1 MTFADA
7 ALGSDDALAARIAST
22 ENASGTRILVLGGS
36 RPTLLTDLAE
46 RGFEV
51 IALDSSRTAL
61 RRTQATLAEESG
73 DTPITLLADDPREMT
88 IPGGVDLALITSA
101 VWRAVLLPTDRRHVL
116 RSIAR
121 SLREGGRLFIE
132 VERLPEILPSEP
144 TPITVSSTVSST
156 ASSAA
161 SSIPSSPD
169 DAMWWHD
176 PRDPEGTLRVQVGT
190 HALGGTGDDA
200 VLFSAFPLAA
210 ALDEIRDS
218 GFGTPVAHE
227 LQRSTAADAETG
239 YAWVVAPVAGGPA

>member
-1 MTFADA
+1 MTFVDA

-22 ENASGTRILVLGGS
+22 ENRRGTRILVLGGS
-36 RPTLLTDLAE
+36 RPALLTGLAE

-88 IPGGVDLALITSA
+88 IPSGVDLALITSA

-144 TPITVSSTVSST
+144 TPITVSST

-161 SSIPSSPD
+161 SSPD

-200 VLFSAFPLAA
+200 VLFAAFPLAA
-210 ALDEIRDS
+210 ALDEIRGS

-227 LQRSTAADAETG
+227 LQRNGTVDAETG
-239 YAWVVAPVAGGPA
+239 YAWVVAPVAGGSA